1 MNSVELV
8 KNICIEREIPIS
20 KLERDCGFSNG
31 YIGKL
36 KRGVFP
42 ADKLQ
47 QIAYYLDLPYD
58 YLLTGGVSFMGQE
71 PQYYSDEQYKLAQE
85 FFESRDGRA
94 LFHMWKGMEPKK
106 FHAHVENMKNLYKL
120 EHPEEFE

>member
-8 KNICIEREIPIS
+8 KNICIERKIPIS

-85 FFESRDGRA
+85 RGG
-94 LFHMWKGMEPKK
+94 WKTD
-106 FHAHVENMKNLYKL
+106 HIMKSVYTETFSEERKRVDNVIDDYFKSKL
-120 EHPEEFE
+120 Q